1 MHPVL
6 WRAAFWVAGVRSV
19 SVASDERWLATVWPF
34 VHMSLPAAPA
44 RVAEIGCGPLGGF
57 VPMLEAAGYTATGV
71 DPEAPPGPAYRRV
84 EFERSDLPGG
94 LDGIVACAS
103 LHHVTDL
110 AGVLDQV
117 HALLAPGGRIV
128 VVEWA
133 WERFDETTAR
143 WCFDRLPEAEASHPG
158 WLHERQAEWAAS
170 GTSWDDCFRS
180 WAEAEDLHT
189 GQAILDALD
198 ARFSGQHIS
207 FGPFFFADLSDTSEA
222 DEQAAIDAGHIRAN
236 RINYVASDPVP
247 QIRAAGRI
255 PAPVW

>member
-1 MHPVL
+1 
-6 WRAAFWVAGVRSV
+6 
-19 SVASDERWLATVWPF
+19 
-34 VHMSLPAAPA
+34 VHVSLPSAPA

-57 VPMLEAAGYTATGV
+57 VPMLEAAGYAATGV

-110 AGVLDQV
+110 ADVLDQV
-117 HALLAPGGRIV
+117 RALLAPGGRIV

-143 WCFDRLPEAEASHPG
+143 WCFDRLPEGEASHPG
-158 WLHERQAEWAAS
+158 WLHERRVEWAAS
-170 GTSWDDCFRS
+170 GQSWDDCVRS
-180 WAEAEDLHT
+180 WAEAEGLHS

-207 FGPFFFADLSDTSEA
+207 FGPFFFADLSGTTEA
-222 DEQAAIDAGHIRAN
+222 DEQAAIDAGQIRAN
-236 RINYVASDPVP
+236 RINYVACKDTS
-247 QIRAAGRI
+247 
-255 PAPVW
+255 PAVSA